1 MKFMPVYKCRRC
13 GMVFS
18 KGTTYD
24 SKYHSP
30 FRTEL
35 HEHICG
41 DNQHGLADAV
51 GFDEVPEEAT
61 S

>member
-1 MKFMPVYKCRRC
+1 MKVTYGTPVPCP
-13 GMVFS
+13 
-18 KGTTYD
+18 TYD